1 MRAGVLPF
9 STVFI
14 CLAVSAQTFPESR
27 NPLTIQPTDRA
38 AGPLDLRQR
47 VTLRGNVHPF
57 AKAEFDIGAAPA
69 DQRMDR
75 MILVLKPDGEQQAA
89 LEELLR
95 AQQDPESPSYHRWL
109 TPEEFGR
116 HFGVSDNDLRSV
128 EHWLEGHGLT
138 VHEVPAGR
146 TSLVFSGTAAQVEAA
161 FQTPIRHY
169 LAKGQAHYANARD
182 PEIPQALAEVV
193 GGVVS
198 LHDFTS
204 APMNMAS
211 PSYTASNGAHS
222 LAPLDWVTI
231 YDVAPLYGQ
240 GIDGTG
246 QSIAVVG
253 RADITL
259 SDVRTFRSNSGLAPN
274 DPQIIV
280 NGPDPGFPGC
290 DDEIESTLDVEWAG
304 AIARNATVRFV
315 TSKSGTS
322 DGVALSAQYAVANR
336 VAPILTLSYGQCEA
350 SSGTSGNAFWNALW
364 SQAAS
369 YGITVLVSSGDSGA
383 AGCDASSATTAT
395 HGRAVNALCS
405 TPYSTCV
412 GGTMLNDAY
421 NPSLYWSATN
431 RAGMA
436 SVLSYIPELPW
447 NESGA
452 ASGALW
458 AGGGGASVV
467 YKKPAWQAAPGV
479 PADGARDVPDVSMT
493 AAIHDAYLVEFQ
505 NGLWGVGGTSAAAPS
520 LASLLAL
527 VLQNA
532 GAPMGNVNPALYAL
546 ANRQLA
552 SGGSA
557 IFHDI
562 TSGDNSVPGVTGYT
576 AGPGYDLATGLGSVD
591 ANLLVNHWTDASAVN
606 FLLTATPSSVT
617 VAVGKSATASLAL
630 TRQGGFTSA
639 VALSSSGAPSG
650 VTVTLSPT
658 SITTAPATVT
668 IAATSSAPAGSYT
681 LTLTGTG
688 GALTRTARIAL
699 TVNAPTFTLTPS
711 ATGVSVAA
719 GGTAP
724 ITLTTAAVSG
734 FNSTVALSISAL
746 PSGVTAKFVP
756 ASIAAPGNGSSTLT
770 FTAGSAVTGGVY
782 PVTVTATGAGVIKT
796 QQLTLTVLPP
806 SFNLT
811 LNLTANSLT
820 PNSSIKNTLTTAAV
834 NGFNSAIAFSS
845 SGMPSGVTASFSP
858 TSIASPGNGTTTLT
872 LTAGAAPVVGT
883 YNLIVTATGAGVTK
897 LAGFVLTVTVPS
909 FTLTLGGN
917 SVLLN
922 KGGSMPIAVSTA
934 RTGTFNAAVALSV
947 SGLPTG
953 ATGKFLPA
961 SIVAP
966 GTGTSYLTLAATSS
980 AKSGTYNLTVTATG
994 GGQTK
999 TQPLT
1004 LTIN

>member
-1 MRAGVLPF
+1 MRVGVLPF
-9 STVFI
+9 STVLM
-14 CLAVSAQTFPESR
+14 CLTVSAQMFPDSR
-27 NPLTIQPTDRA
+27 SPLTTQPMDRA
-38 AGPLDLRQR
+38 AGPLDLSRR
-47 VTLRGNVHPF
+47 VALRGNVHPF
-57 AKAEFDIGAAPA
+57 AKAELDTGAAPA
-69 DQRMDR
+69 EQRMDR
-75 MILVLKPDGEQQAA
+75 MILVLQPDGRQQAA

-95 AQQDPESPSYHRWL
+95 AQQDPESPYYHRWL
-109 TPEEFGR
+109 TPEEYGQ

-128 EHWLEGHGLT
+128 ERWLEGHGLT
-138 VHEVPAGR
+138 VDEVPAGR

-161 FQTPIRHY
+161 FDTRIRHY
-169 LAKGQAHYANARD
+169 LANGKAHYANAGD
-182 PEIPQALAEVV
+182 PEIPQALAGVV

-198 LHDFTS
+198 LHDFRS

-211 PSYTASNGAHS
+211 PSYTNSNGAHS

-240 GIDGTG
+240 GIDGTN

-290 DDEIESTLDVEWAG
+290 DDELESTLDVEWAG
-304 AIARNATVRFV
+304 AIARNATVKFV

-322 DGVALSAQYAVANR
+322 DGVALSAQYAVTHQ
-336 VAPILTLSYGQCEA
+336 VAPILTLSYGLCEA
-350 SSGTSGNAFWNALW
+350 SSGSSGNAFWNSLW

-383 AGCDASSATTAT
+383 AGCDASSATSAT
-395 HGRAVNALCS
+395 RGRAVNALCS

-412 GGTMLNDAY
+412 GGTMFNDAY

-431 RAGMA
+431 RSGMA
-436 SVLSYIPELPW
+436 SVLGYIPELPW

-452 ASGALW
+452 ASGAIW
-458 AGGGGASVV
+458 AAGGGASIV
-467 YKKPAWQAAPGV
+467 YAKPAWQSAPGV
-479 PADGARDVPDVSMT
+479 PADGARDVPDVSMA
-493 AAIHDAYLVEFQ
+493 AAIHDAYLIEFQ

-520 LASLLAL
+520 LASVLAL

-532 GAPMGNVNPALYAL
+532 GAPLGNANPALYAL
-546 ANRQLA
+546 AKRQLS

-562 TSGDNSVPGVTGYT
+562 TSGNNSVPGVTGYT
-576 AGPGYDLATGLGSVD
+576 AGTGYDLATGLGSVD
-591 ANLLVNHWTDASAVN
+591 ANLLVNHWSDASASN
-606 FLLTATPSSVT
+606 FVLTPTPATVT
-617 VAVGKSATASLAL
+617 VAAGKSTTASLAL
-630 TRQGGFTSA
+630 TRQGGFSA
-639 VALSSSGAPSG
+639 AVTLLASGAPTG
-650 VTVTLSPT
+650 VTVTFSPASLTTT
-658 SITTAPATVT
+658 STVT
-668 IAATSSAPAGSYT
+668 VTAASTAPAGSYT

-688 GALTRTARIAL
+688 GGLTRTARIAL
-699 TVNAPTFTLTPS
+699 TVIAPTFTLTPS
-711 ATGVSVAA
+711 ATGASVAA
-719 GGTAP
+719 GGSVA
-724 ITLTTAAVSG
+724 ITFTTAAVSG
-734 FNSTVALSISAL
+734 FNSAVALSLSVL

-756 ASIAAPGNGSSTLT
+756 ASISAPGNGSSSLT
-770 FTAGSAVTGGVY
+770 FTAASTVAGGVYTVTVTVTGGG
-782 PVTVTATGAGVIKT
+782 VTRT
-796 QQLTLTVLPP
+796 QPLTLTVLPA
-806 SFNLT
+806 SFDLT

-834 NGFNSAIAFSS
+834 NGFKSAISFSA

-897 LAGFVLTVTVPS
+897 LAGFVLTVAAPS

-917 SVLLN
+917 SVVLN
-922 KGGSMPIAVSTA
+922 RGGSMPIGVSTA
-934 RTGTFNAAVALSV
+934 KTGTFNAAIALSI

-953 ATGKFLPA
+953 ATGKFSPT
-961 SIVAP
+961 SIPAP
-966 GTGTSYLTLAATSS
+966 GTGTGTLTLASTTA
-980 AKSGTYNLTVTATG
+980 AKSGTYNLTVTASG

-1004 LTIN
+1004 LTIK